1 MMKRL
6 IRASGRSGVFFLFF
20 LSLAFYLLVKIVPPR
35 QARALKEEM
44 VAASKIMAEASV
56 LLRDCREEI
65 GLAMDPQTDVNRTGL
80 IGIKSSPI
88 TTSLGNLGAKRT
100 ATNPNFAGLLVL
112 LLREAGVES
121 GDAIA
126 VGASGSFPGLIVAVI
141 SAAKAMGVDALVI
154 ASLGA
159 SQWGANHPS
168 FHWLR
173 MHRCL
178 WEKGLFP
185 RLPTAVSLGGVHDMG
200 EDMPEE
206 GRVLL
211 DRDMAETRIPIIRE
225 RNLIENV
232 EAKMQLYFREA
243 GDKPLK
249 AFVNVGGS
257 WSNLGVDSA
266 VLEVKPG
273 LTKITRFPLQERQ
286 GMLFQMAARGL
297 PVIHLLYVKGLAQ
310 RYGLEWDPTPLPQP
324 GEGEIYMRVVEDRK
338 SFLILAFAYLFFF
351 SAFLIFKL
359 TPKNHP

>member
-1 MMKRL
+1 MMKRSTG
-6 IRASGRSGVFFLFF
+6 ASGRSGVFFLFF
-20 LSLAFYLLVKIVPPR
+20 LSLVFYLLVKIVPPR
-35 QARALKEEM
+35 QARTLKEEM

-65 GLAMDPQTDVNRTGL
+65 GLTMDPQTDINRTGL

-112 LLREAGVES
+112 LLRKAGVES

-159 SQWGANHPS
+159 SQWGANHPR
-168 FHWLR
+168 FHWLC

-211 DRDMAETRIPIIRE
+211 NRDMDETGIPVIRE

-232 EAKMQLYFREA
+232 ETKIQFYFREA
-243 GDKPLK
+243 GNKPVK

-257 WSNLGVDSA
+257 WSNLGIDSA

-273 LTKITRFPLQERQ
+273 LAKITRFPSRERR
-286 GMLFQMAARGL
+286 GLLFQMAARGL
-297 PVIHLLYVKGLAQ
+297 PVIHLLYVRGLAQ
-310 RYGLEWDPTPLPQP
+310 RYGLEWDPAPLPQP
-324 GEGEIYMRVVEDRK
+324 GQGEIYAKVVEDQK
-338 SFLILAFAYLFFF
+338 SFPALAFAYLFFF
-351 SAFLIFKL
+351 SAFLVFKL
-359 TPKNHP
+359 TRQKY